1 MMYGGM
7 PGKMRIALVVGC
19 LLAVLATAARADAA
33 VTLQPIGTFN
43 DPINIAAP
51 PGDPRLFVVE
61 RSGTIQVVHDGT
73 TSQFL
78 DISSMVR
85 DTGEQG
91 LLSMAF
97 DPNYASNGLFYV
109 FFTDNGTGGAGVGDN
124 HVDEFKVSSDPNV
137 ANRASRRPVL
147 TIDRPNSGTT
157 NHNGGQLQ
165 FGKDGLLYISV
176 GDDAD
181 GSNAQTLDN
190 PHGKILRIDPHGV
203 GSGVYGIPASNP
215 FLASPTPE
223 TWSMGLRNP
232 FRFSFDHTTGDLVI
246 ADVGQGTWEEIDLN
260 PSSTGLARGAN
271 FGWSDCEGFVNQGT
285 STPCSLAGA
294 TAPVFVY
301 PHDDPGGDAAFGCAI
316 IGGFVYRGSQI
327 PELAGRYL
335 YTDNCRGQL
344 RSIQLAVPFASGDR
358 AETAAGALDGPQSF
372 GEDASC
378 NLYVTDG
385 NAVDKIVGSGSGPS
399 ACQSSAATCGKCPPG
414 TTGKKCKH
422 KRKKKRAVESKNHKK
437 HKKHKKCKRHKK
449 KHKTKK

>member
-1 MMYGGM
+1 
-7 PGKMRIALVVGC
+7 MRVALVVGC

-43 DPINIAAP
+43 DPINIASP

-61 RSGTIQVVHDGT
+61 RAGTIQVVHDGT
-73 TSQFL
+73 VSQFL
-78 DISSMVR
+78 DVSSMVR

-137 ANRASRRPVL
+137 ANPASRRPVL

-176 GDDAD
+176 GDDAN
-181 GSNAQTLDN
+181 GSIAQTTAN

-203 GSGVYGIPASNP
+203 HGIPSTNP
-215 FLASPTPE
+215 FPGSATPE
-223 TWSMGLRNP
+223 IWSMGLRNP
-232 FRFSFDHTTGDLVI
+232 FRFSFDHLNGNLVI
-246 ADVGQGTWEEIDLN
+246 ADVGQSTWEEIDLV
-260 PSSTGLARGAN
+260 PSASGLGRGVN
-271 FGWSDCEGFVNQGT
+271 FGWPNCEGFVNQGT
-285 STPCSLAGA
+285 SNPCLLTGA
-294 TAPVFVY
+294 TSPVFVY

-316 IGGFVYRGSQI
+316 IGGFVYRGSAI

-335 YTDNCRGQL
+335 YTDNCHGQL
-344 RSIQLAVPFASGDR
+344 RSIQLGVPFASGDR
-358 AETAAGALDGPQSF
+358 AETAPGALGGPQSF
-372 GEDASC
+372 GEDSSC
-378 NLYVTDG
+378 NLYVTSG
-385 NAVDKIVGSGSGPS
+385 NTVDRIVGSGSS
-399 ACQSSAATCGKCPPG
+399 QSVCRSSPASCGKCPAG
-414 TTGKKCKH
+414 KKGKKCRH
-422 KRKKKRAVESKNHKK
+422 KRKKRALEAKK
-437 HKKHKKCKRHKK
+437 HKKHKKCKKHKKHKK
-449 KHKTKK
+449 KK